1 LSLPP
6 HQLVPMGN
14 VTKMEKEKI
23 LSIIKDYKNSSNNE
37 LKIVMD
43 VLQEDFEITK
53 KAILEMTFHLDKLEK
68 TYDLILKEY
77 QTRTKTI

>member
-1 LSLPP
+1 
-6 HQLVPMGN
+6 MGN

>member
-1 LSLPP
+1 MCLPP
-6 HQLVPMGN
+6 HQLVPMEN

>member
-1 LSLPP
+1 MSLPP

>member
-1 LSLPP
+1 MCLPP

-77 QTRTKTI
+77 QIRTKTI

>member
-1 LSLPP
+1 
-6 HQLVPMGN
+6 MEN

>member
-1 LSLPP
+1 MCLPP